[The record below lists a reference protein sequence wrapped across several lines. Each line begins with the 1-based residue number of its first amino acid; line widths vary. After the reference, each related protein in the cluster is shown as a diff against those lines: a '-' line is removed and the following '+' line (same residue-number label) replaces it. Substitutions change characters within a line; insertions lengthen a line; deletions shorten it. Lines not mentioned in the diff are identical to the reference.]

1 MTNNSMENNEAPK
14 KKPGNPN
21 WEKGVSA
28 NPNGRPKGSLNKAT
42 GKVRE
47 AYQMLT
53 EANLENMTNWL
64 QTIAEDNPKEAFE
77 LMLKMSEYVLP
88 KLARTEVT
96 GKDGQDL
103 FQDVKFEFGPGV
115 GDRPYIEIE
124 DIDAEDV

>member
-1 MTNNSMENNEAPK
+1 MTNNSMENNTPK

-21 WEKGVSA
+21 WQKGMSA
-28 NPNGRPKGSLNKAT
+28 NPAGRPKGSLNKST
-42 GKVRE
+42 SQVRE

-64 QTIAEDNPKEAFE
+64 QEIAAENPKEAFE

-96 GKDGQDL
+96 GKDGGDL
-103 FQDVKFEFGPGV
+103 FQDVKFEFGPPIV
-115 GDRPYIEIE
+115 DRQYIEIE
-124 DIDAEDV
+124 DIDAEEDL